1 MNGPWLTALLLRGM
15 IGALHLLPYRARLA
29 VGGWLATCV
38 LAPMAGYRRR
48 IRANLALVW
57 PDLPQAEVR
66 RLVIEVPRNV
76 GRTLVEVYSARE
88 FKARLADT
96 PITGPG
102 LEAILHA
109 RTEGRGVILISG
121 HFGNYDVPRAV
132 LSARGHAV
140 GALYRPL
147 GNPYFD
153 ATFRAAIEQLG
164 KPVFARGRRGLA
176 EMVRHLKQ
184 GGLVG
189 ILVDQHMAHGAKLSF
204 FGQPAK
210 TALSAAEMALKYNCL
225 LVPVYGVRQPDPTR
239 FSLIIEAPIR
249 AGAPEVMTQAL
260 NDSLEAQI
268 RAHPAQ
274 WMWIHRRWK

>member
-1 MNGPWLTALLLRGM
+1 MSAAWVQAVLLHGL
-15 IGALHLLPYRARLA
+15 IGAMGLLPYRARLA
-29 VGGWLATCV
+29 VGGWLVTRIV
-38 LAPMAGYRRR
+38 APLAGYRRR

-57 PDLPQAEVR
+57 PDLPQAEVD

-76 GRTLVEVYSARE
+76 GRSLVEVYSAAE
-88 FKARLADT
+88 FKARLRDT
-96 PITGPG
+96 PVTGPG
-102 LEAILHA
+102 LPAILQAHA
-109 RTEGRGVILISG
+109 QGRGVILVSG

-147 GNPYFD
+147 GNPYLD
-153 ATFRAAIEQLG
+153 ATFHAAIEQLG

-176 EMVRHLKQ
+176 EMVAHLRG

-189 ILVDQHMAHGAKLSF
+189 LLMDQSMSHGETLQF
-204 FGQPAK
+204 FGHPAK
-210 TALSAAEMALKYNCL
+210 TALSAAELALKYNCL
-225 LVPVYGVRQPDPTR
+225 LVAAYGVRQADPTR
-239 FSLIIEAPIR
+239 FTLIVEAPVPVSDR
-249 AGAPEVMTQAL
+249 RTMTQSL